1 MPFDKLKY
9 PDELWEERRKRVQES
24 LQPISVTE
32 LKEIARQHEEEFLD
46 DPWRDEF
53 LRLIETQPQAA
64 FYQAYVPEQDI
75 VVYYCRDADFGVW
88 VVGAGSGMGPLDENG
103 KRLMKQAIEGSAS
116 HRKVEGKK

>member
-88 VVGAGSGMGPLDENG
+88 VVGAGSGMGSLDEAG
-103 KRLMKQAIEGSAS
+103 KRIMKESIANPLSR
-116 HRKVEGKK
+116 RKMGEKK